1 MLGVASSCSGPR
13 AAGVVCTNTSGKPIK
28 VSGINC
34 PAGNYWGYQDFY
46 LEVDTLIVGRIRQW
60 AETEVNCLHISE
72 IIPNGSSYR
81 FSVNAGVLVYWSEL
95 R

>member
-1 MLGVASSCSGPR
+1 
-13 AAGVVCTNTSGKPIK
+13 
-28 VSGINC
+28 
-34 PAGNYWGYQDFY
+34 
-46 LEVDTLIVGRIRQW
+46 LIVGRIRQW